1 MRLSLDGEVNSPC
14 DNLAARICEQILA
27 ERFIYFQCEL
37 NFRASEEK
45 STKIKAVTVEKA
57 VTVLFFC
64 DHFATWRRKKNL
76 QSPLVFHIDRQFPQP

>member
-1 MRLSLDGEVNSPC
+1 MPASLWHFTLETVRLRPAKPACSC
-14 DNLAARICEQILA
+14 FAARICRQILA
-27 ERFIYFQCEL
+27 EQITHFQCEL

-76 QSPLVFHIDRQFPQP
+76 QSP